1 MGVLTHM
8 VVLEDRVGPDRLVVM
23 LFLQT
28 TQIKQL
34 PLIINLALQLEVAA
48 VAAVVGG
55 KEAQVAI

>member
-1 MGVLTHM
+1 M